1 MCDVSVRISNEITE
15 CNVCEREDD
24 DGQDVPT
31 FGDLH
36 HKRDILHI
44 SGALEFVHVI
54 WVTRFPHPHAV
65 DVIMSVT
72 ELCSVIKSS

>member
-1 MCDVSVRISNEITE
+1 MFAND
-15 CNVCEREDD
+15 EDD

-36 HKRDILHI
+36 HKRYILHI

-54 WVTRFPHPHAV
+54 WVTRFQANCYHMLL
-65 DVIMSVT
+65 IS
-72 ELCSVIKSS
+72 L